1 MVFKFSK
8 SETAEIFRIL
18 FLLSHLVWK
27 ELQNYSIEHGF
38 ICHNKFA
45 TLFEPFWIHLFL
57 IVFGLVRTLI

>member
-27 ELQNYSIEHGF
+27 ELQNYFIEHGF

-45 TLFEPFWIHLFL
+45 TLFEPFWIH
-57 IVFGLVRTLI
+57 

>member
-27 ELQNYSIEHGF
+27 ELQNYFIEHGF

-45 TLFEPFWIHLFL
+45 TLFEPF
-57 IVFGLVRTLI
+57 